1 MNLKILHHRSEED
14 LDRIKALKAITL
26 ELQTPEKKTEMVEKA
41 LDSFTLV
48 LNNLGKLRL
57 EVKKG
62 HLTGVRWSGWEVVT
76 SCVECLALANQTYF
90 NKGWGSNYEE
100 LLKLKERPRE
110 LDEYIVD
117 ITTSDDP
124 SEVLR
129 ISEQLAYETREII
142 LESQREVAKPDAVE
156 SLFKDY
162 YPGLREYV
170 NKINS
175 AVEEKMYIK
184 ANNAA
189 AKIQYDLA
197 FCLSRG
203 LTGLSHKDFNLY
215 SELDDVYR
223 KNNFPDLMN
232 SIAPGESESLI
243 SKSKE
248 FDEAVQNFFKKHGL
262 SLNYVEGIEDLKRFF
277 ERRRKNVD

>member
-1 MNLKILHHRSEED
+1 MVDVFKLADAFIEHVLKTHRDQVALIGYYGSYATGTATPQSDLDLIYVPDNMESTQNLYNSFVIDGRPYEFWPISWERLERIAKAQEHWPVSAGLLMNLKILHHRSEED
-14 LDRIKALKAITL
+14 LDRIKALKTITL

-41 LDSFTLV
+41 LNGFTLV

-142 LESQREVAKPDAVE
+142 LESQEKPITTFGYGLCPAAVT
-156 SLFKDY
+156 
-162 YPGLREYV
+162 
-170 NKINS
+170 I
-175 AVEEKMYIK
+175 
-184 ANNAA
+184 
-189 AKIQYDLA
+189 AKIL
-197 FCLSRG
+197 
-203 LTGLSHKDFNLY
+203 
-215 SELDDVYR
+215 
-223 KNNFPDLMN
+223 
-232 SIAPGESESLI
+232 ESEFI
-243 SKSKE
+243 K
-248 FDEAVQNFFKKHGL
+248 
-262 SLNYVEGIEDLKRFF
+262 
-277 ERRRKNVD
+277 